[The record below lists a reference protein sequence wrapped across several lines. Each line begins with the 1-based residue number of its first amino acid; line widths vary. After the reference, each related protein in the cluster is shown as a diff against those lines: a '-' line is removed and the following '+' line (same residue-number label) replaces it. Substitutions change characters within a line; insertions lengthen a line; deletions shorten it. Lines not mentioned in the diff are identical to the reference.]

1 MQHKHDRSQIKNGK
15 EHVGTGAGRSQN
27 RKTFEKNSEP
37 LKLAENVLG
46 QAQNAETA

>member
-1 MQHKHDRSQIKNGK
+1 MLGQGQADHKIAKHLK
-15 EHVGTGAGRSQN
+15 
-27 RKTFEKNSEP
+27 KNSEP